1 MGFLTRE
8 VGGQPDIGGFYAY
21 HGMKRPYVEVGDG
34 YYAQAMTRGVP
45 GKTVRVAGLTESFN
59 IRDEF
64 SQCKSQGEELMKLA
78 NTVLIGK
85 WILFDRLVLESVT
98 HQDFCV
104 NWTSVLHLLTLMG
117 CLKWHYPCTPVE
129 RELFRM
135 VILDTYPCVGTYE
148 GRDDRDTWLFD
159 LNNFCL
165 KSLAEVSW

>member
-1 MGFLTRE
+1 
-8 VGGQPDIGGFYAY
+8 
-21 HGMKRPYVEVGDG
+21 
-34 YYAQAMTRGVP
+34 
-45 GKTVRVAGLTESFN
+45 
-59 IRDEF
+59 
-64 SQCKSQGEELMKLA
+64 
-78 NTVLIGK
+78 LIGK